1 MSRLNRKGPS
11 MMSWWLPWTQ
21 DVLAPE
27 PWICYLWP
35 KQNLRHQVPQW
46 QRLCSIHLCASLPLL
61 SLHPDLVQCLPWSRP
76 RQRRCSCLHVSV
88 PIMDVCALCHT
99 QFPLPLHVETVPI
112 LIWKFTHLRFSVSVV
127 LGEMILPQARC
138 DVWSRPPKEITAFL
152 TNWVRKG
159 VWLY

>member
-11 MMSWWLPWTQ
+11 MTSWCLPWTQ

-27 PWICYLWP
+27 PWICYLGP

-76 RQRRCSCLHVSV
+76 HQRTCSCLHVSV
-88 PIMDVCALCHT
+88 PIMDVVC
-99 QFPLPLHVETVPI
+99 PLSH
-112 LIWKFTHLRFSVSVV
+112 SVSTSPSCGNSPHFHLEIHASPVFSQCGSRGDDSTPGSLCNV
-127 LGEMILPQARC
+127 IQATKRDHC
-138 DVWSRPPKEITAFL
+138 IPH
-152 TNWVRKG
+152 
-159 VWLY
+159 